1 MRRLATYLLLFF
13 LGIGSV
19 QAGESSDSIA
29 GPRRRPKIGL
39 VLSGGGAKGFAH
51 IGVIK
56 VLEEAGLPI
65 DYVAGTS
72 MGAVIGAL
80 YAIGYSTE
88 QMEEIVRTQDWEK
101 MMNDDIPRRYISF
114 EEKLTA
120 TPYLATLP
128 LFNKGIKVKTGL
140 KGGQMISLFIT
151 RLTNHVSDIK
161 DYDSVG
167 IPFVCVATDIE
178 TGLPY
183 RMRRGDIQRSIRA
196 SVSIPF
202 YFTPVEVDGRLLVDG
217 GLTDNF
223 PVDAARDLG
232 ADIIIGV
239 DVQDELLNKDDIV
252 SSPALASQIISLM
265 GMEEYERAKEQTDI
279 YIHPDMHGAG
289 MMDFQRSVEI
299 IGYGEDKAREMLPQ
313 LKRLADSLQTVEAFT
328 TRQTTAKQT
337 DTVLVTSIFFPDL
350 DANNVKRLG
359 KHFKTKPPHKMS
371 INEIEE
377 VIYKISTSG
386 FYQDV
391 WYDIDPE
398 ADGEGRCLTIHCKRV
413 SDNAISIGAHYDT
426 DYGIGI
432 LATIKMRNFIWKNYN
447 HMLRFNAYVAESPYA
462 ELDFQFAQMRKFKF
476 GLNVRVQQVRFDKY
490 NGKNI
495 EHNYKIQDNAAELYG
510 AFSPSFFHLVKLS
523 LRQQYTDFRDQKHK
537 DESRYEFFSTI
548 DLKYLYDHQDN
559 AAFATKGIKFDV
571 LGRVIFPNE
580 KLENNNYHEPSLLL
594 QGDFEAAIKLM
605 KRHSLKL
612 GLFVG
617 AKIGHEDVP
626 MQYRFLVG
634 GQSAMHYHDNIIP
647 FTGLRFVQEDVDHV
661 IFGKI
666 AWQCNFYKNFYAIGK
681 CDAGFMANY
690 DEYIANDETWFHRD
704 QFTIGYGLTLG
715 MTSFLGPIEVSLMHS
730 TDCGNAF
737 GFLTVGHAF

>member
-1 MRRLATYLLLFF
+1 MQRLATYLLLFF
-13 LGIGSV
+13 LGISSV
-19 QAGESSDSIA
+19 QAEETGDSIA
-29 GPRRRPKIGL
+29 KPHKRPKIGL

-56 VLEEAGLPI
+56 VLEEAGLQI

-80 YAIGYSTE
+80 YASGYSTE

-101 MMNDDIPRRYISF
+101 MMNDDIPRRYIPF
-114 EEKLTA
+114 EEKLTS

-128 LFNKGIKVKTGL
+128 FFNKGIKVKTGL
-140 KGGQMISLFIT
+140 KGGQMVGLYLT
-151 RLTNHVSDIK
+151 RLTNHVSNIK
-161 DYDSVG
+161 DYDSIG

-202 YFTPVEVDGRLLVDG
+202 YFTPIEVDGRLLVDG

-223 PVDAARDLG
+223 PVDVARELG

-239 DVQDELLNKDDIV
+239 DVQDELLSKDDIV

-265 GMEEYERAKEQTDI
+265 GIEEYERAKANTDI
-279 YIHPDMHGAG
+279 YIHPDMRGAG
-289 MMDFQRSVEI
+289 MMDFQRGLEI
-299 IGYGEDKAREMLPQ
+299 IKCGEDKAREMLP
-313 LKRLADSLQTVEAFT
+313 LLRHLADSLQNIEAFVPK
-328 TRQTTAKQT
+328 RTTAKQT
-337 DTVLVTSIFFPDL
+337 DTILVTSIFFPDL
-350 DANNVKRLG
+350 DARNIKRLG
-359 KHFKTKPPHKMS
+359 KNFKKKPPHRMS
-371 INEIEE
+371 INDIEE

-398 ADGEGRCLTIHCKRV
+398 ADGEGHSLTIHCKRV

-432 LATIKMRNFIWKNYN
+432 LASVKMRNFIWKNYN
-447 HMLRFNAYVAESPYA
+447 HMLRFNAYIAESPYA

-476 GLNVRVQQVRFDKY
+476 GLNIRAQQVGFDKY
-490 NGKNI
+490 DGKNI

-510 AFSPSFFHLVKLS
+510 AFSPSFFHLIKLS
-523 LRQQYTDFRDQKHK
+523 LKEQYTDFRDQKNK

-559 AAFATKGIKFDV
+559 AAFATKGIKFDI
-571 LGRVIFPNE
+571 LGRIIFPNE
-580 KLENNNYHEPSLLL
+580 KKDDGNFYEPSLLL
-594 QGDFEAAIKLM
+594 QGNFESAIKLM

-612 GLFVG
+612 GLFAG

-634 GQSAMHYHDNIIP
+634 GQSTMRYHDNIIP

-661 IFGKI
+661 LFGKI

-681 CDAGFMANY
+681 CDGGFMASSN
-690 DEYIANDETWFHRD
+690 ETWFHRD

-715 MTSFLGPIEVSLMHS
+715 MTSFLGPIEVSVMHS
-730 TDCGNAF
+730 TDSDSVF
-737 GFLTVGHAF
+737 GFVTVGYTF